1 MWDLSLI
8 MNTRFL
14 EEGEQRGYKRRVVG
28 GNAVFEGGQGDREK
42 GRSGRL
48 MQFVGIK
55 KAEDFEVL
63 WLSG

>member
-1 MWDLSLI
+1 M
-8 MNTRFL
+8 
-14 EEGEQRGYKRRVVG
+14 VG
-28 GNAVFEGGQGDREK
+28 GNAVFEGSQGDREK